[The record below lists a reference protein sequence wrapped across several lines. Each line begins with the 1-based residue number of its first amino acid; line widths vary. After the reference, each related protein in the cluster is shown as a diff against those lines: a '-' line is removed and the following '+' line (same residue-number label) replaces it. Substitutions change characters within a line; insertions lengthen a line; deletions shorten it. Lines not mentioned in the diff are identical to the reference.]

1 VFWGDGHPDNV
12 SEALPSNERQTN
24 NRAEYTAVM
33 KAIEQGVTKEIPRMI
48 IRTDSKLLTQSL
60 NEWFVIFY

>member
-12 SEALPSNERQTN
+12 SEALQLNERQTN

-33 KAIEQGVTKEIPRMI
+33 KAIEQGLAKGIPRMI